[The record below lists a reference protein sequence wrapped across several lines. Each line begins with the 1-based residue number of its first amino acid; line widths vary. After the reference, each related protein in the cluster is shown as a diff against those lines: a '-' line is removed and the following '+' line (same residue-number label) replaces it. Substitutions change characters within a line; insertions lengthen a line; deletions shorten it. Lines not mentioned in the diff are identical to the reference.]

1 MMRIADEKLA
11 ATSSSTITETVLRY
25 YIHSLIPPLK
35 ITGDLALVTTHVP
48 DFIKI
53 EFSGYNL
60 RLPLCSSLQRLLFF
74 MGMLCNAPELPFS
87 YSLLISQSSLVFGYL
102 YAGIDLIQV
111 TKSSVD

>member
-25 YIHSLIPPLK
+25 YIHSLIPPLE

-53 EFSGYNL
+53 EFTDHNL
-60 RLPLCSSLQRLLFF
+60 RPSVV
-74 MGMLCNAPELPFS
+74 ELIAMSFV
-87 YSLLISQSSLVFGYL
+87 LHGY
-102 YAGIDLIQV
+102 AM
-111 TKSSVD
+111 